1 MANSLANNFWIVPR
15 LFQYST
21 TKTFTSLKTKDKA
34 EATDGGAPQAVSRCR
49 FEKLPEALCRLGL
62 ERKFEMKT
70 FFSKSTGRL
79 QKSMH
84 FAINPTANV
93 QFAQAMLY

>member
-1 MANSLANNFWIVPR
+1 
-15 LFQYST
+15 
-21 TKTFTSLKTKDKA
+21 
-34 EATDGGAPQAVSRCR
+34 
-49 FEKLPEALCRLGL
+49 
-62 ERKFEMKT
+62 MKT

-93 QFAQAMLY
+93 QFAQAVLY